1 MTFCHYKEYFVT
13 LGDLNMT
20 YIMDSNS
27 VLKIFKEITSVPRES
42 GHEGPM
48 TAWLQK
54 FAADHSLECKTDK
67 TGNVLIVKEAA
78 PGKENVPAL
87 VLQAHQDMV
96 CEKNAGFE
104 FDFLTQA
111 IPYEIEDGWMI
122 AKNTTLG
129 ADDGIG
135 VAACLALLESDLPT
149 GRLECLFTISE
160 ETGMDGAFALE
171 KGFFSGKTRINL
183 DSEDEGQ
190 MFVGCAGGMDT
201 TATFSFE
208 REPLRK
214 GYKTI
219 SVKVSGAQ
227 GGHSGDDI
235 NKQRA
240 NALREL
246 VRFLYTEMQ
255 YDWQLLSIDGG
266 NKPNAICRE
275 AEAILAVPADEFQ
288 EMADDV
294 AAFSKLLS
302 EEYATSDPAVH
313 ASAEAVEC
321 ALKPIAEGDAAN
333 IITTLLAV
341 PHGVEKMSPDIP
353 GLVETSTNLAAAHIK
368 DDVLTVITS
377 QRSSVV
383 SELHAMAERVE
394 AAFFLGSFDAEHHGE
409 YPGWKPN
416 LKSHILEVAVDSYKE
431 LFGVEPL
438 VLAIHAGLECGL
450 FLEKFP
456 DLDMIS
462 FGPTLRG
469 VHAPGEKLELASL
482 DKFVKHLEHVVVNFR

>member
-1 MTFCHYKEYFVT
+1 M
-13 LGDLNMT
+13 N
-20 YIMDSNS
+20 SAS
-27 VLKIFKEITSVPRES
+27 VLGFFKEITAIPRES
-42 GHEGPM
+42 GHEGPI
-48 TAWLQK
+48 TRYLQD
-54 FAADHSLECKTDK
+54 FAAARGLKCKTDK
-67 TGNVLIVKEAA
+67 TGNVVITKPASK
-78 PGKENVPAL
+78 GKENVPTL

-104 FDFLTQA
+104 FDFLKDP

-135 VAACLALLESDLPT
+135 IAACLALLAGNLPM

-171 KGFFSGKTRINL
+171 PGFFEGKTLINL

-190 MFVGCAGGMDT
+190 LFVGCAGGIDT
-201 TATFSFE
+201 TATFNFH

-214 GYKTI
+214 GYKVLKI
-219 SVKVSGAQ
+219 RVSGAQ

-235 NKQRA
+235 NKERA
-240 NALREL
+240 NALRLL
-246 VRFLYTEMQ
+246 VRFLFTELQ
-255 YDWQLLSIDGG
+255 YDFQLIGLDGG

-275 AEAILAVPADEFQ
+275 AEAIIAVPADEID
-288 EMADDV
+288 EMKEDV
-294 AAFSKLLS
+294 EAFSKLLEAEFAS
-302 EEYATSDPAVH
+302 SDPLVR
-313 ASAEAVEC
+313 ASAEVVSAPQE
-321 ALKPIAEGDAAN
+321 KPIEEGDAAN
-333 IITTLLAV
+333 IIATLLAV
-341 PHGVEKMSPDIP
+341 PHGVEQMSVDIP
-353 GLVETSTNLAAAHIK
+353 GLVETSSNLAAAHIEGDTLK
-368 DDVLTVITS
+368 VITS

-394 AAFFLGSFDAEHHGE
+394 ASFFLGSFDVEHHGE

-416 LKSHILEVAVDSYKE
+416 LKSHILEVSVDSYRR
-431 LFGVEPL
+431 LFGTEPE
-438 VLAIHAGLECGL
+438 VKAIHAGLECGL

-482 DKFVKHLEHVVVNFR
+482 DKFVAHLQDVVLSFK

>member
-1 MTFCHYKEYFVT
+1 
-13 LGDLNMT
+13 
-20 YIMDSNS
+20 MDSNS

-78 PGKENVPAL
+78 SGKENVPTL

-149 GRLECLFTISE
+149 GKLECLFTISE

-171 KGFFSGKTRINL
+171 KGFFSGKTLINL

-288 EMADDV
+288 EMVDDV
-294 AAFSKLLS
+294 TAFSKLLS
-302 EEYATSDPAVH
+302 EEYAASDPGVH
-313 ASAEAVEC
+313 ASAEAAEC
-321 ALKPIAEGDAAN
+321 ALKPISEGDAAN

-394 AAFFLGSFDAEHHGE
+394 AAFFLGTFDAEHHGE

>member
-1 MTFCHYKEYFVT
+1 MNAQT
-13 LGDLNMT
+13 
-20 YIMDSNS
+20 
-27 VLKIFKEITSVPRES
+27 VLDIFKEITRIPRES

-48 TAWLQK
+48 TAFLQE
-54 FAADHSLECKTDK
+54 FAASRSLECRTDK
-67 TGNVLIVKEAA
+67 TGNVVITKKAA
-78 PGKENVPAL
+78 PGKEKVPTL

-96 CEKNAGFE
+96 CEKNAGFN
-104 FDFLTQA
+104 FDFLTQP
-111 IPYEIEDGWMI
+111 IPFEIEDGWMV

-135 VAACLALLESDLPT
+135 IAACLALLDSDLPT
-149 GRLECLFTISE
+149 GKLECLFPISE

-171 KGFFSGKTRINL
+171 PGFFDGKVLINL

-190 MFVGCAGGMDT
+190 LFVGCAGGMDT
-201 TATFSFE
+201 TATFAFK
-208 REPLRK
+208 REALRK
-214 GYKTI
+214 GFRTM
-219 SVKVSGAQ
+219 KVRIYGGL

-235 NKQRA
+235 NKERA
-240 NALREL
+240 NALRL
-246 VRFLYTEMQ
+246 LIRFLYTELQ
-255 YDWQLLSIDGG
+255 YDFQLISIDGG

-275 AEAILAVPADEFQ
+275 AEAYIAVPEDEVEDMQ
-288 EMADDV
+288 EDAK
-294 AAFSKLLS
+294 AFESIVKAEFS
-302 EEYATSDPAVH
+302 ASDPGL
-313 ASAEAVEC
+313 SVEC
-321 ALKPIAEGDAAN
+321 KPEACLIRPIEEGDASN
-333 IITTLLAV
+333 IIATLLTI
-341 PHGVEKMSPDIP
+341 PHGVEKMSMDIP
-353 GLVETSTNLAAAHIK
+353 GLVETSSNLAAAHIEG
-368 DDVLTVITS
+368 DVIKVITS

-416 LKSHILEVAVDSYKE
+416 LDSRILKASVDSYKR
-431 LFGVEPL
+431 LFKKDPEVK
-438 VLAIHAGLECGL
+438 AIHAGLECGL

-482 DKFVKHLEHVVVNFR
+482 DRFVEHLTDVVTHFA